1 LQRKEDAVRAL
12 IVDDSKTIR
21 DLLGDILRDLGFE
34 VHDAENGEAALA
46 ALDALQDVDVVLVD
60 WIMPE
65 MDGLSFVK
73 AVRSR
78 RERDKVRLLM
88 VTTQTEM
95 PRVVTALEAGADEYL
110 MKPVTREMVRQKLE
124 LMGIVLV

>member
-124 LMGIVLV
+124 LMGVVLV

>member
-1 LQRKEDAVRAL
+1 VRAL

>member
-1 LQRKEDAVRAL
+1 MRAL